1 MEPVAALK
9 EANKVIKRE
18 GIYKALSK
26 EQASKILKDSEDW
39 IFQRDPD
46 DLYDYKKKRPF
57 RDDPDFDPDDPDRN
71 NFKGGGIT
79 RIGFKDGMT
88 RRTFLKI
95 LSGAISIPIVGK
107 FFKPAKIGKTVT
119 KVPMIKTGDV
129 PGKQEWFDSLV
140 NKVILEGDDVTK
152 NFATKDREIVH
163 MKKIDDE
170 TSVTVTRDLDNDSII
185 VDIDD
190 PVRNVMGESGDT
202 NLMMRY
208 KKGRADEET
217 KGTPPDEFDVTEADM
232 RNYMDGPD
240 DYVTEFTENTVQNT
254 KDLTSDLT
262 KVKSYAT
269 GKKPTMKELVESKR
283 RRDEVRFAEEKP
295 AEYASQRG
303 PDVDFSDYDDYD
315 YASGGLAG
323 MLGERPKYQMG
334 GDVAYDA
341 TDSSIYGSSAITV
354 TPDTVMGPGGNQIQ
368 DKMGKPGLPSL
379 APPGVEEFIVR
390 RPGTPIQID
399 PKALYEAKGPYNR
412 SAPVTRTIEE
422 RKKIAEDMNNASTG
436 LMRND
441 GTRVNINYENIPERE
456 DNMATMPIGK
466 LEPLQ
471 PFEGKTFNKIPEQ
484 YRSGFSEYVKQNPIG
499 PGGQAISYAKL
510 PDGNQVQF
518 GDTAS
523 AAAFRNYLK
532 SIGVETPDN
541 EPQLATQQLAP
552 NYGDSPLASTVR
564 TTMFRGGLAGMLGE

>member
-1 MEPVAALK
+1 MALLKGIDVIRRWVIKTRLKEQAKEGGVAITLPKKEFVDLNTSITADRLLRSGVDIDQLTSPNQVENLINQINKRSVISQGDPRFKGIMEQLMGKKGEVFDLEGKKIKDTSKIMAGKEIKFDDIPPGSRGGADDIAAPVQSAEEATTNLADSTVMKITSMEPVAALK

-129 PGKQEWFDSLV
+129 PGKPEWFDSLV

-262 KVKSYAT
+262 S
-269 GKKPTMKELVESKR
+269 
-283 RRDEVRFAEEKP
+283 
-295 AEYASQRG
+295 
-303 PDVDFSDYDDYD
+303 
-315 YASGGLAG
+315 
-323 MLGERPKYQMG
+323 
-334 GDVAYDA
+334 
-341 TDSSIYGSSAITV
+341 
-354 TPDTVMGPGGNQIQ
+354 
-368 DKMGKPGLPSL
+368 
-379 APPGVEEFIVR
+379 
-390 RPGTPIQID
+390 
-399 PKALYEAKGPYNR
+399 
-412 SAPVTRTIEE
+412 
-422 RKKIAEDMNNASTG
+422 
-436 LMRND
+436 
-441 GTRVNINYENIPERE
+441 
-456 DNMATMPIGK
+456 
-466 LEPLQ
+466 
-471 PFEGKTFNKIPEQ
+471 
-484 YRSGFSEYVKQNPIG
+484 
-499 PGGQAISYAKL
+499 
-510 PDGNQVQF
+510 
-518 GDTAS
+518 
-523 AAAFRNYLK
+523 
-532 SIGVETPDN
+532 
-541 EPQLATQQLAP
+541 
-552 NYGDSPLASTVR
+552 
-564 TTMFRGGLAGMLGE
+564 